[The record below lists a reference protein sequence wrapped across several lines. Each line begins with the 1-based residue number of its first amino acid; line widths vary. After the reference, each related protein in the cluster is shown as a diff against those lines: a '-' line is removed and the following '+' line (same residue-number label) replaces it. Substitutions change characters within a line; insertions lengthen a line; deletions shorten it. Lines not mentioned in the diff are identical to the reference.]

1 MAKVW
6 PFQKRNNLSYKGQ
19 ILGKNRPFKYL
30 CRGTVRRVG
39 EYTSLL
45 LVDKESAKM
54 STKN

>member
-45 LVDKESAKM
+45 LVGKESAKM